1 MTELVTTSPGIL
13 ARLKAET
20 QAEHDAIERVLDL
33 TSDSLTLAAYR
44 EWLARIYGFY
54 RPVEARLHAVPG
66 VDLRARR
73 KCPLLQADLRALG
86 VDAARLR
93 PVCAELPPLA
103 TAADRFG
110 CLYVLEGA
118 TLGGRVI
125 GRHIERVLAVTP
137 PAGGRFFH
145 GYGARTG
152 PMWQAFRVAL
162 TAFAEAPQTHDR
174 IVAAAVTTFRTLR
187 AWCEAH
193 EEGRAA

>member
-13 ARLKAET
+13 ARLKSET
-20 QAEHDAIERVLDL
+20 KAEHDAIERVLDL
-33 TSDSLTLAAYR
+33 TSDALTLAAYR
-44 EWLARIYGFY
+44 ERLGWLYGFY

-73 KCPLLQADLRALG
+73 KSPLLQADLRALG
-86 VDAARLR
+86 ADAAGLR
-93 PVCAELPPLA
+93 PACAELPPLS

-137 PAGGRFFH
+137 DAGGRFFH

-152 PMWQAFRVAL
+152 PMWQAFRAAL
-162 TAFAEAPQTHDR
+162 AAFADAPQAHDR
-174 IVAAAVTTFRTLR
+174 IVAAAVATFRTLR